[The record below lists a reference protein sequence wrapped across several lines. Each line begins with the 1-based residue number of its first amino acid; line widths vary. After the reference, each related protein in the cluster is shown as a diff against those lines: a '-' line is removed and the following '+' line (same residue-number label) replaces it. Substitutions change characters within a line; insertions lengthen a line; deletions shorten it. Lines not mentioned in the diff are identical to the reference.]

1 MAMTGPP
8 LVELRG
14 VGKHYDEVQVLDDI
28 NLSIDD
34 QEFITVVGPSGSG
47 KTTVLRLIGGFTE
60 PSAGAVLLD
69 GEDVTDMPI
78 NRRPFNTVFQDYAL
92 FPHLTAADNIAY
104 GLKVRGRP
112 KGEVRSEVAKA
123 LSLVALEPFGERDPA
138 QLSGG
143 QRQRVALARA
153 IICRPRLI
161 LLDEPLGALDA
172 ELRRQMQAFL
182 KRLQKEIEIA
192 FLFVTHDQEEAI
204 TMADR
209 VCVMNH
215 GVIVQTGSPQEVYY
229 RPRTEYVARFFG
241 DNNILDGV
249 LQDDAMT
256 VAGPGR
262 RRIRTAL
269 GDLLC
274 AVDRQPEVAAA
285 PAGTRAKLAI
295 RPEAIRLDAADA
307 GLAAWDNRLQV
318 RIGEVNFTGP
328 TSQIEVR
335 PLARP
340 ELALTVKLAS
350 QAAGVSAEPDSAAVI
365 AWNAGDCRL
374 VLA

>member
-1 MAMTGPP
+1 MTGPP

-14 VGKHYDEVQVLDDI
+14 VDKHYDEVQVLDDI

-60 PSAGAVLLD
+60 PSAGTVLLD
-69 GEDVTDMPI
+69 GDDITDMPI

-92 FPHLTAADNIAY
+92 FPHLSAADNIAY

-112 KGEVRSEVAKA
+112 KALVRSEVAKA
-123 LSLVALEPFGERDPA
+123 LSLVALEPFGERYPA

-172 ELRRQMQAFL
+172 ELRRQMQTFL
-182 KRLQKEIEIA
+182 KRLQKEIGIA

-229 RPRTEYVARFFG
+229 RPQTEYVARFFG

-249 LQDDAMT
+249 LQDDVVTA
-256 VAGPGR
+256 AGRP

-274 AVDRQPEVAAA
+274 AVDRQPDVTAA
-285 PAGTRAKLAI
+285 PAGTGAKLAI
-295 RPEAIRLDAADA
+295 RPETIRLDAADA
-307 GLAAWDNRLQV
+307 GLATWDNRVRV
-318 RIGEVNFTGP
+318 RIGEVSFTGP

-335 PLARP
+335 PLAAP
-340 ELALTVKLAS
+340 EFALSVKLAS
-350 QAAGVSAEPDSAAVI
+350 QAAGIQAAPGSAAVI